1 MVRHCNVSFMFIYCS
16 SIYYFFYVRRGINLQ
31 FMYLGAS
38 ALHIAKQMRLKI
50 YLYIVVR
57 VCGMN
62 PRESA
67 AWDDPPTKES
77 STDHVFSPLSANASS
92 ANCSRFSR
100 SGSDPSCTDRRNCD
114 RVAPRLNE
122 SANVEGLRFPWTGF
136 PAQTGGSSFSPE
148 APYRP
153 WNHSC
158 AEIELLDLRSGIR
171 DCTYPPL
178 L

>member
-1 MVRHCNVSFMFIYCS
+1 MFIYCS

-62 PRESA
+62 PREPA

-77 STDHVFSPLSANASS
+77 TDHLFSPLSANASS

-122 SANVEGLRFPWTGF
+122 SANVEGLRFP
-136 PAQTGGSSFSPE
+136 
-148 APYRP
+148 
-153 WNHSC
+153 
-158 AEIELLDLRSGIR
+158 
-171 DCTYPPL
+171 
-178 L
+178 